1 MYSQNNEEQIIADYF
16 QDRKGTFL
24 EIGANDGKTLSN
36 CYALALKGW
45 AGVCVEPSPQ
55 VFDKLKNTYKHN
67 DKIQCVKVAIGT
79 ENKMVKFFDSGS
91 LLTADDKSLVSTIL
105 ESETIRWKRN
115 VSYKEIE
122 VEQVDVKTLI
132 EITGENTFDLISID
146 AEGLDYQIL
155 SQIDLNKVNCQ
166 MVVVEWNGKD
176 KNLYTMYCESF
187 GMKLIAE
194 NQENLIFVK

>member
-16 QDRKGTFL
+16 QESKGTFL
-24 EIGANDGKTLSN
+24 EIGANDGQTLSN
-36 CYALALKGW
+36 CHEVALQGW
-45 AGVCVEPSPQ
+45 GGVCVEPSIQ
-55 VFDKLKNTYKHN
+55 VFPKLKKLYSKNK
-67 DKIQCVKVAIGT
+67 KIQCLQLAIGN
-79 ENKMVKFFDSGS
+79 ENKTVKFYESGNLLSGS
-91 LLTADDKSLVSTIL
+91 DAALVSSVDY
-105 ESETIRWKRN
+105 EETKRWRRN
-115 VSYKEIE
+115 VSFVTTEAQMVTFDSFMQKSKYK
-122 VEQVDVKTLI
+122 
-132 EITGENTFDLISID
+132 NFDLISID